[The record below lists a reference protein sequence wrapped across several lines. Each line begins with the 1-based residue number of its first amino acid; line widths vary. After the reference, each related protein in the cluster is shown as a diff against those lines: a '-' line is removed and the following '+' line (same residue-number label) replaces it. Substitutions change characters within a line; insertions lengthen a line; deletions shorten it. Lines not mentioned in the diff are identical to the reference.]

1 MKETTEGNPDAEYLL
16 EASAAIKKLSTM
28 AQLRTFQVAMLKPG
42 SDEEWHQLVGADV
55 RETISKP
62 EIKRQL

>member
-1 MKETTEGNPDAEYLL
+1 MKETMEGNPDAEYLL
-16 EASAAIKKLSTM
+16 EASEAIRKLSTM

-42 SDEEWHQLVGADV
+42 SEQEWHQLVSADV
-55 RETISKP
+55 RDTIAPK